1 MSSPMTNG
9 EGARL
14 KSRFRYGALRTEAGC
29 LELGIS
35 FVAIKSGEFRKIGW
49 FRLS

>member
-1 MSSPMTNG
+1 MING

-35 FVAIKSGEFRKIGW
+35 FVAIKSEEFRKIGL